1 MPTAASRA
9 RSAGVWMPL
18 SPTITLPAGTRGAS
32 RSLTASEVL
41 NTLRSRLLMPIS
53 RDFSFSARSS
63 SASSCT
69 STSTSM
75 PNANAASSMSLR
87 RGVVERRHDDQDA
100 VGAHRARFRDLIGL
114 EHEILAQRRQRT
126 SPRARR

>member
-32 RSLTASEVL
+32 RSLTDSEVL

-63 SASSCT
+63 SSSLCT

-75 PNANAASSMSLR
+75 PNDSAASSISCAAASSS
-87 RGVVERRHDDQDA
+87 DA
-100 VGAHRARFRDLIGL
+100 MMIRMQSAPIARDS
-114 EHEILAQRRQRT
+114 AT
-126 SPRARR
+126 W

>member
-18 SPTITLPAGTRGAS
+18 SPTISLPAGTRGAS

-53 RDFSFSARSS
+53 RERSFSARSS

-75 PNANAASSMSLR
+75 PKAKAASSSSCAAASSTAAMMIRMQS
-87 RGVVERRHDDQDA
+87 A
-100 VGAHRARFRDLIGL
+100 PIARAS
-114 EHEILAQRRQRT
+114 AT
-126 SPRARR
+126 